1 MATIFISH
9 SSEDK
14 DFVRQLAADLRL
26 LGHIPWLD
34 ESQIRV
40 GDSIP
45 RRIADGLAAA
55 DFLLLVLSESAV
67 QSGWVKDE
75 WEAKYWDQVN
85 QQRTRLLPVLRE
97 DCEVPPILKPK
108 RYADFRQ
115 SYAVGFVHLVEAI
128 KSPLQPSA
136 LTPDTELLN
145 RLVNSCIESLC
156 RAASLPASP
165 SKLRL
170 RVFVFRSE
178 GKELVCRYYWSQ
190 DPVTEEV
197 GQLRFTLTET
207 TAEKVAVV
215 RAALRKKI
223 CRAAVRPLPDNTA
236 GVIGDVA
243 DDLTYVLACPIF
255 KDGTVW
261 GTVDFDA
268 ATEAG
273 TELLRTED
281 ANAAIFRIA
290 KHLELVL
297 A

>member
-1 MATIFISH
+1 MPTVS
-9 SSEDK
+9 
-14 DFVRQLAADLRL
+14 V
-26 LGHIPWLD
+26 LGN
-34 ESQIRV
+34 
-40 GDSIP
+40 
-45 RRIADGLAAA
+45 
-55 DFLLLVLSESAV
+55 F
-67 QSGWVKDE
+67 
-75 WEAKYWDQVN
+75 
-85 QQRTRLLPVLRE
+85 TR
-97 DCEVPPILKPK
+97 
-108 RYADFRQ
+108 
-115 SYAVGFVHLVEAI
+115 EAI

-178 GKELVCRYYWSQ
+178 GQELVCRYYWSQ
-190 DPVTEEV
+190 DPVTEKV
-197 GQLRFTLTET
+197 GQLRFALTET

-215 RAALRKKI
+215 RAAVRKTT
-223 CRAAVRPLPDNTA
+223 CRTAVRPLPNDAA
-236 GVIGDVA
+236 GIIGDVA

-255 KDGTVW
+255 NEDGTVW
-261 GTVDFDA
+261 GTVDFDT

-273 TELLRTED
+273 TELLLTED